1 MTQIVQHCSL
11 TRNWWVFALR
21 GLLALIFAALALA
34 LPGSALFALTIVFG
48 AFAFVDGA
56 FSLVAAY
63 RRMRAGESW
72 GGLALSGAFGVL
84 AGLVVLIW
92 PLIATIAL
100 ALLFWWSLVFW
111 SVTTG
116 IFELVAAVRLRREI
130 SGEIWLALSGVLSV
144 VFGGLLI
151 WLLFTY
157 PLASLISLGWVIAFY
172 AALSGALQLLLALRL
187 RRLDRTGGSL
197 EVTIAAADNPR

>member
-1 MTQIVQHCSL
+1 MTMIVEACSL
-11 TRNWWVFALR
+11 SRNWWVFALR

-63 RRMRAGESW
+63 RRMRAHESW

-84 AGLVVLIW
+84 AGLVVVVW
-92 PLIATIAL
+92 PFIATIAL

-111 SVTTG
+111 SVVTG
-116 IFELVAAVRLRREI
+116 IFEIVAAVRLRREI
-130 SGEIWLALSGVLSV
+130 AGEIWLALSGVLSV

-151 WLLFTY
+151 WLLFIY
-157 PLASLISLGWVIAFY
+157 PLASLISLAWVIAFY
-172 AALSGALQLLLALRL
+172 AGLSGAFQLLLALRL
-187 RRLDRTGGSL
+187 RRLHRAGGSL
-197 EVTIAAADNPR
+197 QLPSAAADNPR